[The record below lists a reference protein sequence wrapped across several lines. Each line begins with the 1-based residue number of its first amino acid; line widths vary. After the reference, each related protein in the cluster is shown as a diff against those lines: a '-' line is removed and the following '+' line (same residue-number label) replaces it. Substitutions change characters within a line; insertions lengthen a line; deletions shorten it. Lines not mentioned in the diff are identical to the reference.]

1 MCELY
6 LHYGVE
12 RSLLRVINA
21 GRQLNK
27 QLRRWQNVCSPCGQW
42 RWGIRV
48 KTLSALDCHH
58 HLIHTVFQADAKP
71 TLNSIKISK
80 AVHHPG
86 SNQLSFKYLNLKIS
100 D

>member
-1 MCELY
+1 MCDG
-6 LHYGVE
+6 GVSVWLRGG
-12 RSLLRVINA
+12 RSCMRPRGFGV
-21 GRQLNK
+21 
-27 QLRRWQNVCSPCGQW
+27 
-42 RWGIRV
+42 GIRV